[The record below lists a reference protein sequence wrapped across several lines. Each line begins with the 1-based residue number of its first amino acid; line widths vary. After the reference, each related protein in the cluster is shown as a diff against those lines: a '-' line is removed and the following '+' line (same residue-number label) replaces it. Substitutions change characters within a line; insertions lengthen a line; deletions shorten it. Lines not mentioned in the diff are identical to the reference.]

1 LKELVVFAAALA
13 AFPSI
18 HDLFPH
24 SCLLGLFV
32 MGGWVVLVVLV
43 LALVVV
49 VDGVGLLALLVDRGY
64 LLGFLFVDY
73 IYP

>member
-1 LKELVVFAAALA
+1 
-13 AFPSI
+13 
-18 HDLFPH
+18 
-24 SCLLGLFV
+24 
-32 MGGWVVLVVLV
+32 VLV